1 MSMIYVIIASSP
13 KKESKVGHAIEGE
26 FDNIVLIE
34 NLPLKDSYIMI
45 EQHTLHIKFLK
56 ENDTLTKEKKDL
68 TVGKISDVFE
78 LIEGKSE
85 KKR

>member
-34 NLPLKDSYIMI
+34 NLPLKDVYIMI
-45 EQHTLHIKFLK
+45 EKHKLHMKFLK
-56 ENDTLTKEKKDL
+56 DHDILNKEKKDL
-68 TVGKISDVFE
+68 IVGKITNVF
-78 LIEGKSE
+78 
-85 KKR
+85 